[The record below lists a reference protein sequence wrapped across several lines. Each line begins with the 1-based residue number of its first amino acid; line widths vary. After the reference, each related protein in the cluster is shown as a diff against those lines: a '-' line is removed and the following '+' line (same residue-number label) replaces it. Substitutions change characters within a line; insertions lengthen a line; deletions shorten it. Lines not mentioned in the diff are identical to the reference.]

1 MVVDYPAMSS
11 VNFAIPDFCLLIP
24 QLALAGNFLPK
35 LHWKGLKFEF
45 CWEDFSDRNRPGTK
59 KRRLGSLRLL
69 FDYFLEYRV
78 VGGKHGMFS
87 KFIFGLQ

>member
-24 QLALAGNFLPK
+24 NVPALAGNFLPK

-45 CWEDFSDRNRPGTK
+45 CWEDFSDRNVRAQKSAGWVPA
-59 KRRLGSLRLL
+59 L
-69 FDYFLEYRV
+69 V
-78 VGGKHGMFS
+78 
-87 KFIFGLQ
+87 I